1 MAPTPL
7 VFQELRYQIEEL
19 RTQEFTSPHTLH
31 SDAPVL
37 SFRRTTTRDYAWVM
51 RKQEKTWEAKKV
63 VRTTWQ
69 VLIVDR
75 CGPCKPMKT
84 LIDRFIGC

>member
-37 SFRRTTTRDYAWVM
+37 SFRRTTTLRLCMGYAQTGEDM
-51 RKQEKTWEAKKV
+51 GGKKSSEDHLAGTDS
-63 VRTTWQ
+63 R
-69 VLIVDR
+69 
-75 CGPCKPMKT
+75 
-84 LIDRFIGC
+84 